1 LKSEIRNQKSKMS
14 NIDPSIPVSD
24 FRFTAAGRARD
35 EAAQRGAVV
44 VEARSWVGTPY
55 HNCAD
60 IKGVGV
66 DCGMLLVRVFVDTGL
81 CPPFDPRPYP
91 ADWHLHRSEEKYL
104 GFIFDRGSEVSEPQ
118 PGDVM
123 VLRFGRCYSH
133 GGIIANTK
141 PLVIVHAYYQARR
154 VVEEDIGHDGR
165 ISDPARKPRFFSFW
179 APAAGVGLTGGNERG
194 AKI

>member
-1 LKSEIRNQKSKMS
+1 M
-14 NIDPSIPVSD
+14 
-24 FRFTAAGRARD
+24 RD
-35 EAAQRGAVV
+35 NEAKERGAVV
-44 VEARSWVGTPY
+44 AEARSWIGTPY

-91 ADWHLHRSEEKYL
+91 ADWHLHRSEERYL
-104 GFIFDRGSEVSEPQ
+104 GFIFARGSETTQPQ

-133 GGIIANTK
+133 GGIVTNLK
-141 PLVIVHAYYQARR
+141 PLMIVHAYYQARR
-154 VVEEDIGHDGR
+154 VLEEEVGHNGAL
-165 ISDPARKPRFFSFW
+165 SDSARKPRFFSFW
-179 APAAGVGLTGGNERG
+179 AKA
-194 AKI
+194 